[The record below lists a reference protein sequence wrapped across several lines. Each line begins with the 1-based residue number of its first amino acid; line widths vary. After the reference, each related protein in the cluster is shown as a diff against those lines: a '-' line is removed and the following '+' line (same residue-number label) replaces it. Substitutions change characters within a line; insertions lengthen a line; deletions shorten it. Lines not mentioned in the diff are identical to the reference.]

1 MTDFSEYL
9 IANAQAKAGGK
20 PLFEPGIYNE
30 SAKKTWTALPTNK
43 VVTDAELLS
52 CEERLGIKLPTGYW
66 TFMQTIG
73 PGIWAL
79 AGVAHPDHIY
89 AFDADCGEME
99 GCVALAFNVDGCG
112 NSIGFNP
119 LSDEQSIYYF
129 CHDPFGYVITAPSF
143 EDWVK
148 AIADCQIKNPTNGT
162 ELYYDSVGRFTEVKL
177 PDRPGN
183 TVKGK
188 PWWQL
193 W

>member
-1 MTDFSEYL
+1 MTDFIEYL
-9 IANAQAKAGGK
+9 HATVQAKAGGK

-30 SAKKTWTALPTNK
+30 GAKKTWTALPSPR
-43 VVTDAELLS
+43 VVTDAELLN
-52 CEERLGIKLPTGYW
+52 CEERLGIKLPDGYRA
-66 TFMQTIG
+66 FMQTIG

-79 AGVAHPDHIY
+79 AGVAHPDHLY

-99 GCVALAFNVDGCG
+99 GYIALAFNVDGCG
-112 NSIGFNP
+112 NSIGISP
-119 LSDEQSIYYF
+119 KSEDQSIYYF
-129 CHDPFGYVITAPSF
+129 CHDPFGYAVTALSF

-177 PDRPGN
+177 PGSPD
-183 TVKGK
+183 KKADGK
-188 PWWQL
+188 PWWQF